1 MAYRAK
7 FHPFKNPT
15 YSTNYTIIQT
25 LSINKVFL
33 QVPKIIMVIVTCIY
47 IFGQHNVQAQAVER
61 PYVRTNLTLRI
72 VIRYPETGLTVSSW

>member
-1 MAYRAK
+1 
-7 FHPFKNPT
+7 
-15 YSTNYTIIQT
+15 
-25 LSINKVFL
+25 
-33 QVPKIIMVIVTCIY
+33 MVIVTCIY